1 MGYIRIFQYSL
12 AFVFRTSGKISV
24 NFFFYEVTK
33 KFMLVI
39 LKYTFVKI
47 EALNDST
54 EVRGSYLRKLSVTML
69 GETTL

>member
-1 MGYIRIFQYSL
+1 MGYIRIFQYPL
-12 AFVFRTSGKISV
+12 AFVFQTSRKISV
-24 NFFFYEVTK
+24 NCFFYEVTK

-47 EALNDST
+47 EALNDLT
-54 EVRGSYLRKLSVTML
+54 EVHGSYLRKLSVKML

>member
-1 MGYIRIFQYSL
+1 MGYIRIFQYPL